1 MRCNGCTICGDDCA
15 RSLISELGE
24 IESEMKALDGRK
36 SAIRALLTTLV
47 TNAGGKIELPD
58 VGSAVIT
65 KAANR
70 VMYDVSQ
77 VDSILTKALANG
89 DVETAHALSLA
100 RSESKTN
107 GYLTVKRK

>member
-1 MRCNGCTICGDDCA
+1 
-15 RSLISELGE
+15 
-24 IESEMKALDGRK
+24 
-36 SAIRALLTTLV
+36 
-47 TNAGGKIELPD
+47 
-58 VGSAVIT
+58 
-65 KAANR
+65 